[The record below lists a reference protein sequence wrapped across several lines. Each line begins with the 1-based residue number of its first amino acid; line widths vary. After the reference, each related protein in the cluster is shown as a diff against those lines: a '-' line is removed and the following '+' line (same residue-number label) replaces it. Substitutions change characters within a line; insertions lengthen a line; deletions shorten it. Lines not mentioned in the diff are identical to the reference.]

1 MKDMFKK
8 ISAILSPALLAVLGF
23 SSCNKAP
30 WDAPDE
36 YGVPICDF
44 KFDLTV
50 VNEAGKPIKGIRV
63 VPQGRFIVEKDGKYV
78 QDTLYTDTEGKAGRT
93 YKRIF
98 PIQEFKA
105 VLEDVDGE
113 ANGGSFLKD
122 EIVAKPEK
130 TGAGDGHWDSG
141 TFSVTATRTLKT
153 E

>member
-8 ISAILSPALLAVLGF
+8 ISAMLSPALLAVLGF
-23 SSCNKAP
+23 SCCNKSP
-30 WDAPDE
+30 WDEPTE
-36 YGVPICDF
+36 YGVPSRDF

-63 VPQGRFIVEKDGKYV
+63 VPQGEFIVEKDGKYV
-78 QDTLYTDTEGKAGRT
+78 HDTLFTDAEGKAGRA

-130 TGAGDGHWDSG
+130 TGKGDGKWYSG
-141 TFSVTATRTLKT
+141 TFSVTATKTLKK
-153 E
+153 